1 MKQGQNFVGIRRLEG
16 KEGLMTFFQTSQF
29 LEHMGGGPVTLLTQL
44 GKDSLLTLL
53 DNTQKQQALDY
64 W

>member
-1 MKQGQNFVGIRRLEG
+1 
-16 KEGLMTFFQTSQF
+16 MTFFQTSQV
-29 LEHMGGGPVTLLTQL
+29 LEHMGGRPVTSLLTQL